1 DGQYI
6 ATAVNAERSG
16 LSEERF
22 AVEARRQ
29 QAAWMAE
36 QRAELRAKRRDF
48 SFERARDDL
57 LRRDAEAAGK
67 LATLPVRAAAH
78 VTPMLASIPDA
89 APDLP
94 DDAAL

>member
-1 DGQYI
+1 
-6 ATAVNAERSG
+6 
-16 LSEERF
+16 
-22 AVEARRQ
+22 
-29 QAAWMAE
+29 E

-94 DDAAL
+94 DDAALEATTRRAPARRAPVPVEDRIADTDRILAA